1 MNVNRTLV
9 LYLTAYA
16 VAILV
21 RSAWRM
27 IRGHLAPTSTSSN
40 TNDER

>member
-1 MNVNRTLV
+1 MNINRIMV

-21 RSAWRM
+21 RSAWRLLW
-27 IRGHLAPTSTSSN
+27 RHLVRISN
-40 TNDER
+40 TTDQR